1 VILTALVVW
10 ILVIL
15 LWVDVCFLVML
26 SFLGRV
32 RSRLVSQNHPLSL
45 NIGICH
51 VLVLKLYV
59 FVGC

>member
-1 VILTALVVW
+1 MILTGLVVW

-15 LWVDVCFLVML
+15 LWVDVYFLVML
-26 SFLGRV
+26 LFLERV
-32 RSRLVSQNHPLSL
+32 RSTLVSQSHPQSL
-45 NIGICH
+45 NIGLCH